1 MSVKRFVASDM
12 RRALELVRQEMGP
25 EAIIL
30 SSRRV
35 KQGVEILTS
44 AQPQPDSASVSSIN
58 RGSVGADSAAH
69 TDIPM
74 GSDGAWRD
82 QLAMEDVI
90 NRHDALRNSQP
101 ALEPS
106 LVAPD
111 YQIPQNQ
118 VPQHQ
123 APQNQAPQFSPNTTT
138 PAFRGSASGKT
149 PAELADE
156 IERARV
162 KMMAA
167 RKQQEE
173 EGLSIGQMAARQESR
188 ANQSYSHYEG
198 MPLETDRYHARS
210 SSQQDSFQ
218 SRAYRDDA
226 YEQEQQRYE
235 QQKQQQQNELQQRES
250 QQRESQQHE
259 SQQHESQQRDLQQ
272 SQLQALQSELADM
285 RLLLEEQLTRMANT
299 PQMATP
305 LHSGLMRRLKHM
317 GLSDRPAEAI
327 VKRVKKHSTIQEAW
341 ADTLATL
348 SRFLPA
354 AAGDQVMDGGVF
366 AFVGPTGVG
375 KTTTIAKLAARYVLE
390 HGAENVALITMDT
403 YRIAAHDQ
411 LRSLGRILNVQ
422 VKVVED
428 HNDLPAVLRS
438 LKGCPLVLIDT
449 AGFRLGDA
457 QLKEQLKA
465 LDAIPE
471 LKTLLVMACNSQL
484 QMMKATV
491 HAHQNARLQGCV
503 LTKLDE
509 SSSLGEAMSVLLE
522 HKLAVHYTTNG
533 QEIPQD
539 IEVAKGHKLVAK
551 AVALM
556 KTGMGSQA
564 SVEEAR
570 GSLERY

>member
-30 SSRRV
+30 SSKRV

-44 AQPQPDSASVSSIN
+44 APSQTENSASVSPIN
-58 RGSVGADSAAH
+58 SHLPNNSHLSRTESVQQSDV
-69 TDIPM
+69 PM
-74 GSDGAWRD
+74 GSDGAWHD
-82 QLAMEDVI
+82 QLAMDEVV
-90 NRHDALRNSQP
+90 NSHDALRNSQP
-101 ALEPS
+101 APEPS
-106 LVAPD
+106 LVAPE
-111 YQIPQNQ
+111 YQSR
-118 VPQHQ
+118 
-123 APQNQAPQFSPNTTT
+123 QFTPNTTT

-149 PAELADE
+149 PAELAEE
-156 IERARV
+156 IEQARI

-167 RKQQEE
+167 KKQQEQDE
-173 EGLSIGQMAARQESR
+173 MPIGMSGARQSAPAAENMSYAQSVSHEQARSR
-188 ANQSYSHYEG
+188 YEDHSG
-198 MPLETDRYHARS
+198 YDDRPGYGERSAYDNRSRYDSAEADRYRSDRAHADSYRGDS
-210 SSQQDSFQ
+210 YNETMHQQD
-218 SRAYRDDA
+218 
-226 YEQEQQRYE
+226 QQR
-235 QQKQQQQNELQQRES
+235 
-250 QQRESQQHE
+250 
-259 SQQHESQQRDLQQ
+259 
-272 SQLQALQSELADM
+272 QLQSLQSELADM

-299 PQMATP
+299 PQMASP

-317 GLSDRPAEAI
+317 GLSDRPAEAV
-327 VKRVKKHSTIQEAW
+327 VKRIKKHSTIQEAW

-348 SRFLPA
+348 SRYLPA
-354 AAGDQVMDGGVF
+354 NASDQVMNGGVF

-390 HGAENVALITMDT
+390 HGAENVALITTDT

-457 QLKEQLKA
+457 QLKEQLQA
-465 LDAIPE
+465 LDVIPE
-471 LKTLLVMACNSQL
+471 VQKFLVMACNSQL
-484 QMMKATV
+484 QMMKATI
-491 HAHQNARLQGCV
+491 HAHQNAKLQGCV

-539 IEVAKGHKLVAK
+539 IEVAKGHKLVSK

-564 SVEEAR
+564 PAQEAG
-570 GSLERY
+570 GSFDAY